1 MVGDGLW
8 KEERGVSAYWGWS
21 WFCKMRTVLH
31 MMISQYQSTNATNVH
46 LKMVML
52 RAFSHNQK

>member
-1 MVGDGLW
+1 MVGDRLCE
-8 KEERGVSAYWGWS
+8 EERGVSAYWGWS

-31 MMISQYQSTNATNVH
+31 MMISQYQSTNATNEH

-52 RAFSHNQK
+52 YAFSHNQK